1 MTVQFQLP
9 DPDRPIVVFDVLG
22 TLVDQA
28 GSLRRRVSVITGFDR
43 EATIAL
49 VDEWLDGVA
58 EQEQAI
64 VRGDREFASSDQLD
78 AEVLHQLARRRAVPA
93 EAIPPLVGASASSAP
108 WEGAAAEMNSLSRI
122 ATVVG
127 LSNASRRVLTGLSVN
142 AGFRWHQLLSAE
154 DARTYKPDPAM
165 YELAMSSVPETV
177 LPPFMVAAHA
187 WDLRAAKAV
196 GMRTAYV
203 PRPNAEGP
211 SAGERFDLHATGLED
226 LEAQL
231 RAELS

>member
-1 MTVQFQLP
+1 MTAQFQVLSP
-9 DPDRPIVVFDVLG
+9 ERPIVVFDVLG

-28 GSLRRRVSVITGFDR
+28 GSLRRRVSAVTGFDR

-49 VDEWLDGVA
+49 VDGWLDGVA

-64 VRGDREFASSDQLD
+64 VRDDRGFASSDQLD
-78 AEVLHQLARRRAVPA
+78 AEVLQELARRQAVPA
-93 EAIPPLVGASASSAP
+93 EVIPDLVGASAHSTP
-108 WEGAAAEMNSLSRI
+108 WDGAAAAIRSLANV

-127 LSNASRRVLTGLSVN
+127 LSNASRRALTGLSVT
-142 AGFRWHQLLSAE
+142 ADFRWHQLLSAE

-165 YELAMSSVPETV
+165 YELAMSSVPETA

-203 PRPNAEGP
+203 PRPNADGP
-211 SAGERFDLHATGLED
+211 RAGERFDLHATSLED

-231 RAELS
+231 RAELP